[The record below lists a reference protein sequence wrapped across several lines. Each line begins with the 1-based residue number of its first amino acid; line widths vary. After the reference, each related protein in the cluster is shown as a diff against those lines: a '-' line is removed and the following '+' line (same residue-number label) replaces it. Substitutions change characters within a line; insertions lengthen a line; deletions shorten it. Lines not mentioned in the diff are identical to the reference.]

1 MKRSQMLGKIW
12 EVLYKE
18 TDYEEEGL
26 KLLSEQIL
34 DIIEENHMLPP
45 TRFSGLDE
53 VMYLESAIKTNT
65 WEPEDD

>member
-53 VMYLESAIKTNT
+53 AMYLESAIKTNT
-65 WEPEDD
+65 WEPEND